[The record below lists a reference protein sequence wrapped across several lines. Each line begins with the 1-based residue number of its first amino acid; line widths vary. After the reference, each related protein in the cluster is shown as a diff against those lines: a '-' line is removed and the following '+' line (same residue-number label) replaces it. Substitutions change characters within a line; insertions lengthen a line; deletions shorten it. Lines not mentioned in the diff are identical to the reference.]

1 MTKSEKLTR
10 KEIIDHQLKQA
21 DWDISDWTQV
31 IEEFD
36 IVVDV
41 NLTGKTDTIKSQ
53 YQSSLQQLENLD
65 GCLSQRAFRGELKNY

>member
-53 YQSSLQQLENLD
+53 YQSSLQQLENLY